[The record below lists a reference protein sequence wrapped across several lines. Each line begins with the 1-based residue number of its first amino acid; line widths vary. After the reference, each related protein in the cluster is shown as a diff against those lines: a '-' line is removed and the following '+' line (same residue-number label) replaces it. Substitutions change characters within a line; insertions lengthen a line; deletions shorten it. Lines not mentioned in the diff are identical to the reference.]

1 VVDDTFADM
10 ARHAMLLLV
19 GRGMTIPPEH
29 RRKPRRSEEPNIV
42 VMVISGG
49 YYLLSSE
56 FFVKPVQTLTFD
68 RTTTEKST

>member
-1 VVDDTFADM
+1 MVDDTFADM

-56 FFVKPVQTLTFD
+56 FKEQLAEYNNYVETLTFV
-68 RTTTEKST
+68 R

>member
-49 YYLLSSE
+49 YYLLSSQGAALAE
-56 FFVKPVQTLTFD
+56 YNNYVETYV
-68 RTTTEKST
+68 ES